1 MLVARGQ
8 ALKFA
13 RSQRYFN
20 RALQWEEIIRQQV
33 QVSLRIALLV
43 VLAPFIGVVSLA
55 AQQHAPSQP
64 IAPKSADHDSYQQT
78 TQDYNKRI
86 AEMARDS
93 SQNLSSPLHD
103 YQIGPEDLL
112 EISVLEAPDFNRTV
126 RVADDGTISLALL
139 GTVPAAGLTTRELQA
154 DLEDRLRQT
163 YMNDPQVSVFV
174 QEMRSHPVSVFGAVQ
189 KPGVYQIRRPKT
201 LVEVLSMAQGL
212 AEDAGNSI
220 VISRNPSDSQNANP
234 AVTALL
240 SSNGPAPATSSELA
254 LSARETSVSAKSEST
269 PPRSVTVNL
278 KELLDSGNSRSDVLV
293 YPGDVVK
300 VSRAGIVYVV
310 GQVNKPGGF
319 LLKTNENIS
328 ALQAI
333 ALAEGMAPYAKG
345 KAARIFVAN
354 GPDGSPKEI
363 AINLDKVLAG
373 KEAAPFLRPN
383 DVLFVPSSTS
393 KEALHSFQ
401 QSTFGIAGALGGAAI
416 YRW

>member
-1 MLVARGQ
+1 MQ
-8 ALKFA
+8 
-13 RSQRYFN
+13 
-20 RALQWEEIIRQQV
+20 E
-33 QVSLRIALLV
+33 SLRIVLLV
-43 VLAPFIGVVSLA
+43 VLATFVGAVSLA
-55 AQQHAPSQP
+55 ARQQTPSQP
-64 IAPKSADHDSYQQT
+64 LFQKSVDQNSYDRT

-86 AEMARDS
+86 AEMAGDTS
-93 SQNLSSPLHD
+93 SQNASLHD

-112 EISVLEAPDFNRTV
+112 DVSVLEAPDFNRTV

-139 GTVPAAGLTTRELQA
+139 GTVPAAGLTTHELQDDIA
-154 DLEDRLRQT
+154 DRLRQT

-189 KPGVYQIRRPKT
+189 KPGVYQIRRSKT

-212 AEDAGNSI
+212 ADDAGDTI
-220 VISRNPSDSQNANP
+220 TISRNPSDNRNSNP
-234 AVTALL
+234 TVTALL
-240 SSNGPAPATSSELA
+240 SSNSSAQATSSELA
-254 LSARETSVSAKSEST
+254 LSAQEMPSSAKNKST
-269 PPRSVTVNL
+269 RPRSVTVNL
-278 KELLDSGNSRSDVLV
+278 KDLLDSGNSRSDVLV

-354 GPDGSPKEI
+354 APDGSPKEI

-373 KEAAPFLRPN
+373 KEAAPFLKPN
-383 DVLFVPSSTS
+383 DVLFVPNSSG